1 MSEPQSQQE
10 VQSQQETPSEQDI
23 QAEIEQTRERLGETV
38 EELVAKAD
46 VKARAKDKAAELK
59 AKAQVK
65 AAEAKTTAQLKAA
78 EAKTTAQAKAA
89 GVKAKAQGQAGDLP
103 GQVQV
108 ARAKAA
114 ELSSKVSQHQ
124 LVQRRWP
131 VAAVAGAVV
140 IAGLIIVWRR
150 RASR

>member
-1 MSEPQSQQE
+1 MSEPQSQQAAP
-10 VQSQQETPSEQDI
+10 SQQETPSEQQTPSEQDI
-23 QAEIEQTRERLGETV
+23 HAEIEQTRERLGETV

-65 AAEAKTTAQLKAA
+65 ATEAKTTAQAKAA
-78 EAKTTAQAKAA
+78 EVKTTAQAKAA
-89 GVKAKAQGQAGDLP
+89 GVKATAQE
-103 GQVQV
+103 
-108 ARAKAA
+108 KAA
-114 ELSSKVSQHQ
+114 VVSRND

-140 IAGLIIVWRR
+140 FAGLIIVWRR
-150 RASR
+150 RARR

>member
-65 AAEAKTTAQLKAA
+65 AAEAKTTAQEKAA
-78 EAKTTAQAKAA
+78 E
-89 GVKAKAQGQAGDLP
+89 VKAKAQGQAGDLP
-103 GQVQV
+103 GQVQA
-108 ARAKAA
+108 ARTKAA

-131 VAAVAGAVV
+131 VSAVAGAVV

>member
-1 MSEPQSQQE
+1 
-10 VQSQQETPSEQDI
+10 
-23 QAEIEQTRERLGETV
+23 V

-65 AAEAKTTAQLKAA
+65 ASDVKTKAQVKAADVKTKAQVKAADVKTTAQ
-78 EAKTTAQAKAA
+78 EKAA
-89 GVKAKAQGQAGDLP
+89 GVSRND
-103 GQVQV
+103 
-108 ARAKAA
+108 
-114 ELSSKVSQHQ
+114 

>member
-65 AAEAKTTAQLKAA
+65 AAEAKTTAQEKAA
-78 EAKTTAQAKAA
+78 E
-89 GVKAKAQGQAGDLP
+89 VKAKAQSQAGDLP
-103 GQVQV
+103 GQVQA
-108 ARAKAA
+108 ARTKAA

>member
-1 MSEPQSQQE
+1 MSEQQSQQDALI
-10 VQSQQETPSEQDI
+10 QQQAQAQQETPSEQDI

-65 AAEAKTTAQLKAA
+65 AADAKTKAQVKAADVKTTAQ
-78 EAKTTAQAKAA
+78 EKAA
-89 GVKAKAQGQAGDLP
+89 GVSRND
-103 GQVQV
+103 
-108 ARAKAA
+108 
-114 ELSSKVSQHQ
+114 

-150 RASR
+150 AASR

>member
-1 MSEPQSQQE
+1 MSEPQSQQAAPS
-10 VQSQQETPSEQDI
+10 QQQTQTQQETPSEQDI

-65 AAEAKTTAQLKAA
+65 AADAKTAA
-78 EAKTTAQAKAA
+78 REKAA
-89 GVKAKAQGQAGDLP
+89 GVSRND
-103 GQVQV
+103 
-108 ARAKAA
+108 
-114 ELSSKVSQHQ
+114 

-150 RASR
+150 AASR